1 MVVLWMIVRQQ
12 LTHKKLEMGRGRGI
26 LNLYKK
32 DRITRSKTE
41 SQHNQPA
48 SELCAH
54 NFLPVM
60 RNVNQKEKAN

>member
-12 LTHKKLEMGRGRGI
+12 LTHKNCKWDVGAEF
-26 LNLYKK
+26 KK
-32 DRITRSKTE
+32 ARITRSQTE

-60 RNVNQKEKAN
+60 SNVNQKEKAN